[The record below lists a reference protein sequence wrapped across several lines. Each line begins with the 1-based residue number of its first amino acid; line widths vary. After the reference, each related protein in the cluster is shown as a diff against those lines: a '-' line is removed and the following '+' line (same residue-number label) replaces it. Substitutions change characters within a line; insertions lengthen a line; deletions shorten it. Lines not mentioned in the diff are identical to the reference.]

1 MRIDIRYMGKIKND
15 FIRQGVNEYLKRI
28 NTKGWQVNIRE
39 GHKNICDADYILSER
54 GRAIGP
60 EELLSLFAK
69 GEKGAPVG
77 FLIGPPSGF
86 KKDIPTKKMIS
97 LSPLTMTSELTVLMF
112 MEQLY
117 RFYCIS
123 KGKTYVR

>member
-1 MRIDIRYMGKIKND
+1 MGKIKND

-28 NTKGWQVNIRE
+28 NTKGWQVNLRE
-39 GHKNICDADYILSER
+39 NHKTAGDTDYILSER

-60 EELLSLFAK
+60 EELSSLFVK
-69 GEKGAPVG
+69 GSKGAPVG

-86 KKDIPTKKMIS
+86 KEDIPSKKMIS

-117 RFYCIS
+117 RFYCTS